1 MSFSFR
7 FFFSFRANFTFQ
19 VSLTAPS
26 KEGEEWDE
34 EGGEERGQ
42 EIA

>member
-7 FFFSFRANFTFQ
+7 FFFFFRANFTFQ

-26 KEGEEWDE
+26 KKGEEYE
-34 EGGEERGQ
+34 EGGERRGQ